1 MHETNHDSDKITI
14 KIRHSDEDYHDITID
29 WSNEI
34 FDYRKQLF
42 HQLSAYTGIPVEH
55 QHYVSVDRTFRHGH
69 GLLNMEWKDGT
80 YHESWDWVY
89 DSKERAMNAF
99 NDGDCFLFRTL
110 LFAEDIG
117 LGCRY
122 DLQHQSLVNETG
134 CERNYC
140 YYLGR
145 RSFTKRVSELLKSDE
160 LRKICDENALKYGVQ
175 PAEFLR
181 MNLNLNIAHL
191 TNPVC
196 TARILAWPDSLA
208 FRFDANY
215 MYLRYRG

>member
-14 KIRHSDEDYHDITID
+14 KMRHSDEDYHEITID
-29 WSNEI
+29 WSNES

-55 QHYVSVDRTFRHGH
+55 NLYVNVNRDLHQSD
-69 GLLNMEWKDGT
+69 GLLNTEWKDGSFNVG
-80 YHESWDWVY
+80 YAWQY
-89 DSKERAMNAF
+89 DTKEHAMNAF
-99 NDGDCFLFRTL
+99 RDGDCFLFTTQ
-110 LFAEDIG
+110 LFADDNGMYCE
-117 LGCRY
+117 Y
-122 DLQHQSLVNETG
+122 DLQHQSLINETG
-134 CERNYC
+134 CDRNYC

-145 RSFTKRVSELLKSDE
+145 RSFTERVSELLKSDE
-160 LRKICDENALKYGVQ
+160 LRKICDENGLKLYVQ

-191 TNPVC
+191 THPVC
-196 TARILAWPDSLA
+196 TAGISALPGLY
-208 FRFDANY
+208 RFNANH

>member
-1 MHETNHDSDKITI
+1 MNKEVGRNSDKITI
-14 KIRHSDEDYHDITID
+14 KVRLSDEDYHDIKID
-29 WSNEI
+29 WSNES

-55 QHYVSVDRTFRHGH
+55 QEYVAVSRAFRHAH
-69 GLLNMEWKDGT
+69 GLINTEWKDGIFN
-80 YHESWDWVY
+80 EGWNWEY

-99 NDGDCFLFRTL
+99 HDGDCFLFRTQ
-110 LFAEDIG
+110 LFAADTG
-117 LGCRY
+117 LFCRY

-134 CERNYC
+134 CDRNYC

-145 RSFTKRVSELLKSDE
+145 RSFTERVSELLKSDE
-160 LRKICDENALKYGVQ
+160 MRKICDENGLRVGEQ
-175 PAEFLR
+175 PDEFRR

-191 TNPVC
+191 THPVC
-196 TARILAWPDSLA
+196 TGLILAWPGL
-208 FRFDANY
+208 FRFDANH